1 MRRDY
6 SSLDDAVAN
15 GEGIER
21 PFRCHLH
28 DDNHASASVNV
39 VKGVF
44 YCFSC
49 GGSGR
54 ADHTSSQLTIDMK
67 DVLQRLR
74 GETSVIP
81 KHLSW
86 LDIFDSYGTHPYWDK
101 RFGANV
107 AKQWRL
113 GVHPITT
120 APTYPIIDANNMVHG
135 VVQRVG
141 APDLKYL
148 YPSGVSVSRMLFGY
162 WVAPA
167 EVVIVVEG
175 ACDAIAVS
183 EALLK
188 FTNVLVVGAYG
199 AGLHLPQVELINALT
214 PRKVLLGF
222 DDDEAGEKAKRRPY
236 PLNAVTATI
245 SWGRK
250 DPGDCTPTQIRSAVK
265 AAMQFAGI

>member
-28 DDNHASASVNV
+28 EDTHASASVNV

-54 ADHTSSQLTIDMK
+54 ADHGGSQLTIDMK
-67 DVLQRLR
+67 DVLQRLK

-81 KHLSW
+81 KPRSW
-86 LDIFDSYGTHPYWDK
+86 LNIFDAYGTHPYWEE
-101 RFGANV
+101 RFGAKV
-107 AKQWRL
+107 AKTWRL
-113 GVHPITT
+113 GTHPITT
-120 APTYPIIDANNMVHG
+120 APTYPIIDANNKVHG

-148 YPSGVSVSRMLFGY
+148 YPTGVSVSRMLFGY
-162 WVAPA
+162 WAAPA

-183 EALLK
+183 EALIK

-199 AGLHLPQVELINALT
+199 AGLHIPQIELINALA
-214 PRKVLLGF
+214 PRQVLLGF
-222 DDDEAGEKAKRRPY
+222 DDDAAGIKATQRKY
-236 PLNAVTATI
+236 PLDADVLPIT
-245 SWGRK
+245 WGAK
-250 DPGDCTPTQIRSAVK
+250 DPGDCAPSQIRDAVK
-265 AAMQFAGI
+265 KAMKVALR